1 MCVCLIVCSQLIL
14 IPYRLLILIDMFCAL
29 PHFSIS
35 STDKL
40 SEEFGPPDSDEEEEK
55 EDDEDED
62 DDEDNGDGKKR
73 KRRKSKHRK
82 PPEHPD
88 DWNAL
93 FKGNNVDDDF
103 KIGQRNV
110 ISS

>member
-1 MCVCLIVCSQLIL
+1 MIVCSQLIL
-14 IPYRLLILIDMFCAL
+14 ILTDFLCLLCFVLSLSLI
-29 PHFSIS
+29 SIS

-40 SEEFGPPDSDEEEEK
+40 SEEFGPPDSDEEEEE

-103 KIGQRNV
+103 KIGQRTV
-110 ISS
+110 ISP